1 MAIQPPCFLA
11 IFQECCHLLH
21 HLTQSINP
29 SFLVIFFAET
39 TFRDTQLCRF
49 RINNRK
55 LVHNFNRLSEGNV
68 VWHIHHSLL
77 IFEIGVFELPK
88 CGGQIWIFLQVM
100 LLITVKLLLLPQLKY
115 DRWNQGAQTV
125 AVAPI
130 SKELCT
136 HPMPLHHRTAPEKS
150 LLLLNLCCAP
160 VDSDENPETKSSL
173 WLAERNSTKENV
185 KKSNR
190 NRCCFFHK
198 ISQLLVNFWIILTN
212 NILEQIFGGGGIE
225 KGRGLTNNS
234 DWRLGGIPCMFIC
247 TKTIFHPTPCTFILS
262 PHLFVKQTDYHWIEL
277 PLKDRQYLL
286 FLLRRP
292 TLGCGLVEKI
302 NVTCYC
308 VIFNT
313 RLLTNWIAL

>member
-1 MAIQPPCFLA
+1 MDASLSICGDWARKRENTWLFNRRAFLPFSKNA
-11 IFQECCHLLH
+11 ATSCTTSHN
-21 HLTQSINP
+21 QSIHH
-29 SFLVIFFAET
+29 FLLFSLQRLLSET
-39 TFRDTQLCRF
+39 QFCWF
-49 RINNRK
+49 RINNQK

-68 VWHIHHSLL
+68 VWHIHHTLL

-100 LLITVKLLLLPQLKY
+100 LLMTVKLLLLPQLKH

-130 SKELCT
+130 SRELCT

-173 WLAERNSTKENV
+173 WLAERNSTKENM

-212 NILEQIFGGGGIE
+212 NILEQIFGGGE
-225 KGRGLTNNS
+225 
-234 DWRLGGIPCMFIC
+234 
-247 TKTIFHPTPCTFILS
+247 
-262 PHLFVKQTDYHWIEL
+262 
-277 PLKDRQYLL
+277 
-286 FLLRRP
+286 
-292 TLGCGLVEKI
+292 
-302 NVTCYC
+302 
-308 VIFNT
+308 
-313 RLLTNWIAL
+313 